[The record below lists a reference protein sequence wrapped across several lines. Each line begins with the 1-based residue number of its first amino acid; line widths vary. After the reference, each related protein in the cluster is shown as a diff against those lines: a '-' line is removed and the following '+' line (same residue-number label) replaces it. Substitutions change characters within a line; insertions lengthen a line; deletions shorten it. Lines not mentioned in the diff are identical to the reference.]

1 MEEDNKYILIVENRE
16 TGKQTVEGYF
26 NAVYEALQF
35 SEDLGLDEASIIHIY
50 KLEDKYDYAVDDYDY
65 SI

>member
-26 NAVYEALQF
+26 NDVCEALQF
-35 SEDLGLDEASIIHIY
+35 AEDLRLEEDGEIHIY
-50 KLEDKYDYAVDDYDY
+50 KLEDNYDY